1 MNIKVDNALISGFIP
16 LLAMEYISIERL
28 VTPGPVVK
36 KLITKSSID
45 IVKAISRP
53 DIIPGFICGNIIF
66 RKV

>member
-1 MNIKVDNALISGFIP
+1 
-16 LLAMEYISIERL
+16 MEYISIERL

-66 RKV
+66 VRYSQE